1 MLLSH
6 IMNMRERRAL
16 TLELLETQGE
26 VSVAD
31 LSRRAGV
38 SEMTVRRDLE
48 ALEGRGALIRLHG
61 RAVAPVSR
69 SYEPPFD
76 VRVESARNA
85 KEQIGAA
92 CADLIVEGETVILD
106 VGTTTLEVARALKG
120 RRNITILTPSLPI
133 ANVLS
138 EEPGIRLMLT
148 GGVLRPGERSLVGE
162 LAAASFREFR
172 FDTVVLGVGGIDVED
187 GLTEYNLD
195 DARVK
200 RAAIEIARRI
210 IVVADA
216 TKLGRVAFAR
226 ICPIDRVDIL
236 VTDGGAPADAV
247 ASLTDAGVE
256 VRLA

>member
-1 MLLSH
+1 MPKISTNGHPCRTLS
-6 IMNMRERRAL
+6 L
-16 TLELLETQGE
+16 TSIVT
-26 VSVAD
+26 
-31 LSRRAGV
+31 
-38 SEMTVRRDLE
+38 
-48 ALEGRGALIRLHG
+48 I
-61 RAVAPVSR
+61 
-69 SYEPPFD
+69 
-76 VRVESARNA
+76 AR
-85 KEQIGAA
+85 KLQ
-92 CADLIVEGETVILD
+92 
-106 VGTTTLEVARALKG
+106 G
-120 RRNITILTPSLPI
+120 RRNITVLTPSLPI
-133 ANVLS
+133 ANVLA

-172 FDTVVLGVGGIDVED
+172 FDTVVLGVGGIDIED

-236 VTDGGAPADAV
+236 VTDGGAPTDAV

-256 VRLA
+256 VQLA

>member
-1 MLLSH
+1 M
-6 IMNMRERRAL
+6 
-16 TLELLETQGE
+16 
-26 VSVAD
+26 AD

-48 ALEGRGALIRLHG
+48 ALEGRGVLVRLHG

-76 VRVESARNA
+76 VRVESAPFA
-85 KEQIGAA
+85 KEKFGAL
-92 CADLIVEGETVILD
+92 CENLIVEGETVVLD

-120 RRNITILTPSLPI
+120 RRNITVLTPSLPI
-133 ANVLS
+133 ANVLA

-162 LAAASFREFR
+162 LAVGSFREFR
-172 FDTVVLGVGGIDVED
+172 FDTVVLGVGGIDIED

-200 RAAIEIARRI
+200 WAAIEIARRI

-226 ICPIDRVDIL
+226 ICSLEEVDIL
-236 VTDGGAPADAV
+236 VTDDAAPPDFV
-247 ASLTDAGVE
+247 ASLASAGVE

>member
-1 MLLSH
+1 MDV
-6 IMNMRERRAL
+6 RERRAL
-16 TLELLETQGE
+16 ILQLIETQGE

-31 LSRRAGV
+31 VSQRVGV

-76 VRVESARNA
+76 VRVGSAPAA
-85 KEQIGAA
+85 KERIGALA
-92 CADLIVEGETVILD
+92 ASLLAEGETVVLD

-120 RRNITILTPSLPI
+120 RRNITVLTPSLPI
-133 ANVLS
+133 ANVLA

-148 GGVLRPGERSLVGE
+148 GGVLRPGERSLVGD
-162 LAAASFREFR
+162 LAVGSFRDYR
-172 FDTVVLGVGGIDVED
+172 FDTVVLGVGGIDLEA

-195 DARVK
+195 DTRVK

-226 ICPIDRVDIL
+226 ICPLAQVDVL
-236 VTDGGAPADAV
+236 VTDGAAPADLI
-247 ASLTDAGVE
+247 ASLEDAGVE

>member
-1 MLLSH
+1 MIRSN
-6 IMNMRERRAL
+6 IMNLRERRAL
-16 TLELLETQGE
+16 TLSLLETHGE

-48 ALEGRGALIRLHG
+48 ALEGRGVLVRLHG

-76 VRVESARNA
+76 VRVESAPFA
-85 KEQIGAA
+85 KEKIGAL
-92 CADLIVEGETVILD
+92 CANLIVEGETVVLD

-120 RRNITILTPSLPI
+120 RRNITVLTPSLPI
-133 ANVLS
+133 ANVLA

-162 LAAASFREFR
+162 LAVGSFREFR
-172 FDTVVLGVGGIDVED
+172 FDTVVLGVGGIDIED

-226 ICPIDRVDIL
+226 ICSLEEVDIL
-236 VTDGGAPADAV
+236 VTDDAARPDLV
-247 ASLTDAGVE
+247 ASLASAGVE

>member
-1 MLLSH
+1 MDV
-6 IMNMRERRAL
+6 RERRAL
-16 TLELLETQGE
+16 ILQLIETQGE

-31 LSRRAGV
+31 VSQRVGV

-76 VRVESARNA
+76 VRVGSAPAA
-85 KEQIGAA
+85 KERIGALA
-92 CADLIVEGETVILD
+92 ASLLAEGETVVLD

-120 RRNITILTPSLPI
+120 RRNITVLTPSLPI
-133 ANVLS
+133 ANVLA

-148 GGVLRPGERSLVGE
+148 GGVLRPGERSLVGD
-162 LAAASFREFR
+162 LAVGSFRDYR
-172 FDTVVLGVGGIDVED
+172 FDTVVLGVGGIDLEA

-195 DARVK
+195 DTRVK

-226 ICPIDRVDIL
+226 ICPLAQVDVL
-236 VTDGGAPADAV
+236 VTDGAAPADLI
-247 ASLTDAGVE
+247 ASIEDAGVE

>member
-1 MLLSH
+1 MDV
-6 IMNMRERRAL
+6 RERRAL
-16 TLELLETQGE
+16 ILQLIETEGE

-31 LSRRAGV
+31 MSQRAGV

-76 VRVESARNA
+76 VRVGSAPIA
-85 KEQIGAA
+85 KERIGALA
-92 CADLIVEGETVILD
+92 AGLLAEGETVVLD

-120 RRNITILTPSLPI
+120 RRNITVLTPSLPI
-133 ANVLS
+133 ANVLA
-138 EEPGIRLMLT
+138 EDPGIRLMLT
-148 GGVLRPGERSLVGE
+148 GGVLRPGERSLVGD
-162 LAAASFREFR
+162 LAVGSFRDYR
-172 FDTVVLGVGGIDVED
+172 FDTVVLGVGGIDLEA

-195 DARVK
+195 DTRVK

-210 IVVADA
+210 VVVADA

-226 ICPIDRVDIL
+226 ICPLAQVDVL
-236 VTDGGAPADAV
+236 VTDAAAPAELI
-247 ASLTDAGVE
+247 ASIEDAGVE